1 MADKK
6 KADKKADA
14 PAKNSGGG
22 LMGLIGK
29 IMGALSLIAVTVL
42 IAGIYDIGH
51 FGLREMVF
59 SLAWAPLALF
69 VTGGLA
75 HIFLGG
81 AKAPDIPADT
91 EALNAKIDDVQQK
104 TASRFSSIQN
114 SLDLI
119 MGKDYEALAEENK
132 QLKEQL
138 EAITRPSATRSRKRW
153 TSCASAMSNWKSR
166 SRNGRSRPSA
176 RPSARRPPDAS
187 HPVIGLTRAGP
198 NERGGFNAGPRHEDR
213 PHLRHPHQ

>member
-14 PAKNSGGG
+14 PASKSGGG

-29 IMGALSLIAVTVL
+29 IMGALALVSASVL

-51 FGLREMVF
+51 FGLREIVF
-59 SLAWAPLALF
+59 GFAWAPLALF
-69 VTGGLA
+69 FAGGLA
-75 HIFLGG
+75 HVFLGG

-104 TASRFSSIQN
+104 AASRFSSIQN
-114 SLDLI
+114 SLDMV
-119 MGKDYEALAEENK
+119 MGKDYEALAEENR

-138 EAITRPSATRSRKRW
+138 DAIHAAERAKVEEEMDLLRQRNVELEEQIKKWAVETVA
-153 TSCASAMSNWKSR
+153 KSV
-166 SRNGRSRPSA
+166 A
-176 RPSARRPPDAS
+176 QQAA
-187 HPVIGLTRAGP
+187 
-198 NERGGFNAGPRHEDR
+198 
-213 PHLRHPHQ
+213 